1 MNIVELTESWKA
13 DSEIDRTELAV
24 ESLKIP
30 KLHSKYYNLFI
41 QERLILKKLESEYKQ
56 MYRVKFE
63 YYNGILS
70 EDELQEYNLQP
81 FALKVLKTD
90 LPIYIESDK
99 DLQTIQAKISVQKE
113 KIDFLESIIK
123 SLTNRGFQIKS
134 AIDFIKFQHGA
145 V

>member
-1 MNIVELTESWKA
+1 MNITEITELWKA
-13 DSEIDRTELAV
+13 DSQIDRTELGD

-41 QERLILKKLESEYKQ
+41 QERLLLKKLEGDYKQ
-56 MYRVKFE
+56 LYRVKFE
-63 YYNGILS
+63 YFNGILS
-70 EDELQEYNLQP
+70 EEELEEYNLEP
-81 FALKVLKTD
+81 FALKVLKSD

-99 DLQTIQAKISVQKE
+99 DLQTLQAKIAVQKE

-134 AIDFIKFQHGA
+134 AIDWAKFTHG
-145 V
+145 VG

>member
-1 MNIVELTESWKA
+1 MNITELTELWKA
-13 DSEIDRTELAV
+13 DSEIDRTELGD

-41 QERLILKKLESEYKQ
+41 QERLLLKKLEGEYKQ
-56 MYRVKFE
+56 LYRVKFE

-70 EDELQEYNLQP
+70 EEELEEYNLEP

-99 DLQTIQAKISVQKE
+99 DLQTLQAKIAVQKE

-134 AIDFIKFQHGA
+134 AIDWAKFTHG
-145 V
+145 VG

>member
-1 MNIVELTESWKA
+1 MNITEITELWKA
-13 DSEIDRTELAV
+13 DSQIDRTELGD

-41 QERLILKKLESEYKQ
+41 QERLLLKKLEGDYKQ
-56 MYRVKFE
+56 LYRVKFE
-63 YYNGILS
+63 YFNGILS
-70 EDELQEYNLQP
+70 EEELEEYNLEP
-81 FALKVLKTD
+81 FALKVLKSD

-99 DLQTIQAKISVQKE
+99 DLQTLQAKIAVQKE

-134 AIDFIKFQHGA
+134 AIDFMKFQHG
-145 V
+145 VM

>member
-1 MNIVELTESWKA
+1 MNITELTELWKA
-13 DSEIDRTELAV
+13 DSEIDRTELGD

-41 QERLILKKLESEYKQ
+41 QERLLLKKLEGDYKQ
-56 MYRVKFE
+56 LYRVKFE

-70 EDELQEYNLQP
+70 EEELEEYNLEP

-99 DLQTIQAKISVQKE
+99 DLQTLQAKIAVQKE

-134 AIDFIKFQHGA
+134 AIDWAKFTHG
-145 V
+145 VG

>member
-1 MNIVELTESWKA
+1 MNITEITELWKS
-13 DSEIDRTELAV
+13 DSEIDRTELGN

-41 QERLILKKLESEYKQ
+41 QERLTLKKLEGDYKQ
-56 MYRVKFE
+56 LYRVKFE

-70 EDELQEYNLQP
+70 EEELEEYGFQP

-99 DLQTIQAKISVQKE
+99 DLQTLQAKIAIQKE
-113 KIDFLESIIK
+113 KIEFLESIIK

-134 AIDFIKFQHGA
+134 AIDFMKFQHG
-145 V
+145 VM

>member
-1 MNIVELTESWKA
+1 MNITELTELWKA
-13 DSEIDRTELAV
+13 DSEIDRTELGD

-41 QERLILKKLESEYKQ
+41 QERLLLKKLEGEYKQ
-56 MYRVKFE
+56 LYRVKFE

-70 EDELQEYNLQP
+70 EEELEEHGLKP

-99 DLQTIQAKISVQKE
+99 ELQTIQAKIAVQKE
-113 KIDFLESIIK
+113 KIDFLESVIK
-123 SLTNRGFQIKS
+123 SLTNRGFQIRA
-134 AIDFIKFQHGA
+134 AIDWAKFTHG
-145 V
+145 VG

>member
-1 MNIVELTESWKA
+1 MNITEITELWKA
-13 DSEIDRTELAV
+13 DSQIDRTELGD

-41 QERLILKKLESEYKQ
+41 QERLLLKKLEGEYKQ
-56 MYRVKFE
+56 LYRVKFE
-63 YYNGILS
+63 YFNGILS
-70 EDELQEYNLQP
+70 EEELEEYNLEP
-81 FALKVLKTD
+81 FALKVLKSD

-99 DLQTIQAKISVQKE
+99 DLQTLQAKIAVQKE

-134 AIDFIKFQHGA
+134 AIDFMKFQHG
-145 V
+145 VM

>member
-1 MNIVELTESWKA
+1 MNITEITELWKT
-13 DSEIDRTELAV
+13 DSQIDRTELGD

-41 QERLILKKLESEYKQ
+41 QERLLLKKLEGDYKQ
-56 MYRVKFE
+56 LYRVKFE
-63 YYNGILS
+63 YFNGILS
-70 EDELQEYNLQP
+70 EEELEEYNLEP
-81 FALKVLKTD
+81 FALKVLKSD

-99 DLQTIQAKISVQKE
+99 DLQTLQAKIAVQKE

-134 AIDFIKFQHGA
+134 AIDFMKFQHG
-145 V
+145 VM

>member
-1 MNIVELTESWKA
+1 MNITELTELWKA
-13 DSEIDRTELAV
+13 DSEIDRTELGD

-41 QERLILKKLESEYKQ
+41 QERLLLKKLEGEYKQ
-56 MYRVKFE
+56 LYRVKFE
-63 YYNGILS
+63 YFNGILS
-70 EDELQEYNLQP
+70 EEELEEYNLEP
-81 FALKVLKTD
+81 FALKILKTD

-99 DLQTIQAKISVQKE
+99 DLQTLQAKIAVQKE

-134 AIDFIKFQHGA
+134 AIDWAKFTHG
-145 V
+145 VG